1 MIGAT
6 TSQSSVQRMDR
17 PPPRTTGA
25 SASGGVDTSST
36 NASDKLSQLFSSI
49 DSDGSGGLSS
59 SELQS
64 FVDTMSKDTRGA
76 LLSVQEGATS
86 SDGTSTTS
94 SASSSSA
101 QAFDAIDTDGDGAI
115 SESEL
120 SGFMQANMPPPPPP
134 PEGGAAEAS
143 DSSSTTSASSTSS
156 SMASDLMSS
165 IDTDGDGSVSQSELS
180 SFLEANAP
188 PPPPPP
194 EASGSSST
202 SSANSSS
209 SSEETSGTASS
220 SGSSSTFSA
229 IDTNQDGQI
238 SKAELDA
245 YLSQSGTASSSSS
258 SGSTTAASSS
268 TGSGADALA
277 GVLAQLLQQS
287 YQRMQVSAAEM
298 QASLTK
304 SLDSVA

>member
-1 MIGAT
+1 MIGAIP
-6 TSQSSVQRMDR
+6 SQSSVQRMDR

-36 NASDKLSQLFSSI
+36 DASDKLSQLFSSI

-86 SDGTSTTS
+86 SDGTSATS
-94 SASSSSA
+94 STSSSSA
-101 QAFDAIDTDGDGAI
+101 EAFDAIDADGDGAI

-120 SGFMQANMPPPPPP
+120 SGFLQANMPPPPPP
-134 PEGGAAEAS
+134 PDGGAEGAS
-143 DSSSTTSASSTSS
+143 SSTSS
-156 SMASDLMSS
+156 ASSSSGEASDLLTSM
-165 IDTDGDGSVSQSELS
+165 DTDGDGSVSQSELS

-202 SSANSSS
+202 ASAGSSS

-220 SGSSSTFSA
+220 GSSSAFSA

-245 YLSQSGTASSSSS
+245 YLAQSSASGS
-258 SGSTTAASSS
+258 SGSTTSTS
-268 TGSGADALA
+268 TGSTSSSGASADALA
-277 GVLAQLLQQS
+277 SLLNQMLQQS
-287 YQRMQVSAAEM
+287 YQRMQVSTAEM

>member
-1 MIGAT
+1 MIGAIP
-6 TSQSSVQRMDR
+6 SQSSVQRMDR

-25 SASGGVDTSST
+25 TASGGVDTPST
-36 NASDKLSQLFSSI
+36 KTSDKLSQLFSSI

-86 SDGTSTTS
+86 ETSSTDATSTTS
-94 SASSSSA
+94 ASGMFSDI
-101 QAFDAIDTDGDGAI
+101 DADGDGSI
-115 SESEL
+115 SEEEL
-120 SGFMQANMPPPPPP
+120 SGYMEANRPPPPPP
-134 PEGGAAEAS
+134 PREGAREGSSAEAA
-143 DSSSTTSASSTSS
+143 SASGSS
-156 SMASDLMSS
+156 ASNASDLLAS
-165 IDTDGDGSVSQSELS
+165 IDTDGDGSVSQSEVS

-202 SSANSSS
+202 SSTTSSS
-209 SSEETSGTASS
+209 SSEGTSGTASS
-220 SGSSSTFSA
+220 SGSSSAFSA

-245 YLSQSGTASSSSS
+245 YLTQSGSASGSSS
-258 SGSTTAASSS
+258 SGSTGTFPSSS
-268 TGSGADALA
+268 GSGADALA

-287 YQRMQVSAAEM
+287 YQRMQVSTAEM

-304 SLDSVA
+304 SIDSVA